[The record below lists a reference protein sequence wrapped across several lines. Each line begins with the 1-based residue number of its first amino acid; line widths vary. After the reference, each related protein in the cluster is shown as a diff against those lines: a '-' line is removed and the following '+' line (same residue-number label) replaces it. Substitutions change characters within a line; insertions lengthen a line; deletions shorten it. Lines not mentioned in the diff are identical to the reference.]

1 MLGKLRVLVVDDEP
15 EISAMIA
22 EFFRDRGHETATAQN
37 MAEAL
42 DELRGRPADLL
53 ITDIV
58 YAEGPNGLELARRV
72 REEWPGIAIIVMTAF
87 EEMYPLT
94 EALQAGADGYISK
107 PFTLSKFSLVFE
119 KSYWETL
126 SRPDWWEAHAP
137 AEKNGARR

>member
-15 EISAMIA
+15 EISGMIA
-22 EFFRDRGHETATAQN
+22 EYFREGGHEAGTALN
-37 MAEAL
+37 MAGAL
-42 DELRGRPADLL
+42 AALRDSPVDLL

-58 YAEGPNGLELARRV
+58 YAEGPNGLELARRA
-72 REEWPGIAIIVMTAF
+72 REEYPDIAIIVMTAF

-119 KSYWETL
+119 KSYWATL
-126 SRPDWWEAHAP
+126 SRSDWWDAHVLP
-137 AEKNGARR
+137 ERNGVRR

>member
-15 EISAMIA
+15 EISGMIA
-22 EFFRDRGHETATAQN
+22 DYFREGGHEAVTASN
-37 MAEAL
+37 MAEGLAAL
-42 DELRGRPADLL
+42 RKCPADLL

-58 YAEGPNGLELARRV
+58 YGEGPNGLELARRA
-72 REEWPGIAIIVMTAF
+72 RGEFPDIAIIVMTAF

-126 SRPDWWEAHAP
+126 SRADWWDAHVLP
-137 AEKNGARR
+137 ERNGVRR

>member
-15 EISAMIA
+15 EISGMIA
-22 EFFRDRGHETATAQN
+22 EYFREGGHEAVTASN

-42 DELRGRPADLL
+42 AVLRDSPADLL

-58 YAEGPNGLELARRV
+58 YSEGPNGLELARRA
-72 REEWPGIAIIVMTAF
+72 REEYPGLAIVVMTAF

-126 SRPDWWEAHAP
+126 SRADWWDAHVLADR
-137 AEKNGARR
+137 NGVRR

>member
-15 EISAMIA
+15 EISGMIA
-22 EFFRDRGHETATAQN
+22 DYFRAGGHEAFTALN
-37 MAEAL
+37 MADAL
-42 DELRGRPADLL
+42 AVLRERPVDLL
-53 ITDIV
+53 VTDIV
-58 YAEGPNGLELARRV
+58 YAEGPNGLELARRA
-72 REEWPGIAIIVMTAF
+72 REDHPDIAIIVMTAF

-126 SRPDWWEAHAP
+126 SRADWWDAHVLADR
-137 AEKNGARR
+137 NGVRR

>member
-15 EISAMIA
+15 EISGMIA
-22 EFFRDRGHETATAQN
+22 EYFREGGHEAVTASS

-42 DELRGRPADLL
+42 AALHDRPADLL
-53 ITDIV
+53 ITDVV
-58 YAEGPNGLELARRV
+58 YAEGPNGLELARRA
-72 REEWPGIAIIVMTAF
+72 REEFPEIAIIVMTAF
-87 EEMYPLT
+87 EERYPLS

-126 SRPDWWEAHAP
+126 SRTDWWDAHARRDR
-137 AEKNGARR
+137 NGVRR